1 MKKYVAGFMFSSDK
15 SEVLLIEKMSPEWQR
30 GLLNGIGGKIE
41 GGETPL
47 EAIIRE
53 FAEETGV
60 ETTTADW
67 TEIVYYIRQ
76 NVYEVHFYKAFTDQI
91 YSAVSKE
98 KEVITKF
105 KSDNLPLNVVSNLN
119 WLIPLCLDDNISL
132 TSPILVLDK
141 N

>member
-1 MKKYVAGFMFSSDK
+1 
-15 SEVLLIEKMSPEWQR
+15 MSPEWQK

-67 TEIVYYIRQ
+67 TEVVYYIRQ

-119 WLIPLCLDDNISL
+119 WLIPLCLDDDINL
-132 TSPILVLDK
+132 TSPILVLDR

>member
-15 SEVLLIEKMSPEWQR
+15 SEVLLVEKMSPEWQR

-67 TEIVYYIRQ
+67 TEVVYYIRQ
-76 NVYEVHFYKAFTDQI
+76 NVYEVHFYKTFTDQI
-91 YSAVSKE
+91 YSAVIKE

-119 WLIPLCLDDNISL
+119 WLIPLCLDDDINL
-132 TSPILVLDK
+132 TSPILVLDR